1 MRFDDLP
8 GGSYLFER
16 ITISNEGDGCEGWVH
31 LGQATLLGDG
41 AKQKLGER
49 SPSHFV

>member
-1 MRFDDLP
+1 MRFDGLP
-8 GGSYLFER
+8 GGSYLFEK
-16 ITISNEGDGCEGWVH
+16 ITISNEGDGWVH
-31 LGQATLLGDG
+31 LGQATLLGDA